1 MTSADHS
8 RPAWTAR
15 YLTHP
20 QVQIDPEVP
29 VPLWSLNDIGRR
41 RVDRLVSNL
50 GQLAATTRIVSS
62 DEVKAIETAKPIA
75 NALRIELEIRPRM
88 HENDRSATGFLP
100 PAEFEMVADQFFANP
115 TESIRGWET
124 AQAAQTRIVSEVTAC
139 LEGHCAGDLL
149 FVGHGGVGTLLLCA
163 IRGLEIS
170 RRYDQGQGG
179 GGCWF
184 AFESLKRQRGG
195 GWMPIERL

>member
-1 MTSADHS
+1 MTNADHS

-29 VPLWSLNDIGRR
+29 VPHWSLNDIGRR

-62 DEVKAIETAKPIA
+62 DEVKAIETAQPIA
-75 NALRIELEIRPRM
+75 DALRIELEIRPRM

-115 TESIRGWET
+115 TKSIRGWET
-124 AQAAQTRIVSEVTAC
+124 AEAAQARILDEIRTC
-139 LEGHCAGDLL
+139 LKQQTAGDLL
-149 FVGHGGVGTLLLCA
+149 FVGHGGVGTLLMCA
-163 IRGLEIS
+163 IRGLDIS
-170 RRYDQGQGG
+170 RRYDQGSGG
-179 GGCWF
+179 GGNWF
-184 AFESLKRQRGG
+184 EFDSLDCRKGG
-195 GWMPIERL
+195 GWKPMEAL